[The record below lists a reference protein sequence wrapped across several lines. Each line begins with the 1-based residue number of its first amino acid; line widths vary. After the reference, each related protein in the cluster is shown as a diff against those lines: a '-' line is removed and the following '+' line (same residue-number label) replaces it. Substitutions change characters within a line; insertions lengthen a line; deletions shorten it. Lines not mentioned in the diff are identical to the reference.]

1 MKPVDDWCREA
12 LALRRVALLILRM
25 EKRQEGGHVNKEPRL
40 RSEWWMRQAEAMQR
54 KHEATHEE
62 AP

>member
-25 EKRQEGGHVNKEPRL
+25 EKRQERGRVNPLPRL

-54 KHEATHEE
+54 KHEETHEE